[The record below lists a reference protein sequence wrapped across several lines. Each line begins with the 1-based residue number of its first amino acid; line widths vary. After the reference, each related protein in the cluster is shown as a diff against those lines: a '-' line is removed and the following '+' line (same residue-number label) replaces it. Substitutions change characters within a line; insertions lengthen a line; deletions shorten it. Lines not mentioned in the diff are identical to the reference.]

1 MALGTLYGIG
11 IGPGDPDLI
20 TVKGARIISQC
31 GHVFVPKARKSA
43 ESVARSIA
51 EKHISPSAK
60 IHEIVFPMTQDRATL
75 MEHWRN
81 SARQVAEVLQSGADA
96 CFLTLGDALLY
107 STYIY
112 LIRSLK
118 QILPAASIVTVPGV
132 TAFSAAAALTN
143 RPIGEG
149 KRLVTVVP
157 TADELRDVRRA
168 LEAGGTVVLMKIANR
183 LDAIIALL
191 EEKGVIDRSIL
202 VSRAGMEGQRI
213 EADLRLLRGQDE
225 TLGYL
230 SIIIVNVDEEG
241 ME

>member
-31 GHVFVPKARKSA
+31 GHVFVPKARKGA

-51 EKHISPSAK
+51 EKHIGPSAM
-60 IHEIVFPMTQDRATL
+60 IHEIVFPMTQDRITL
-75 MEHWRN
+75 TKHWEE

-118 QILPAASIVTVPGV
+118 KILPAVTIVTIPGI

-143 RPIGEG
+143 RPVGEG

-157 TADELRDVRRA
+157 TADDLGDVRRA
-168 LEAGGTVVLMKIANR
+168 LETGGTVILMKIANR
-183 LDAIIALL
+183 LGAIIDLL
-191 EEKGVIDRSIL
+191 EEKKVVDRSVL

-213 EADLRLLRGQDE
+213 ETDLRSLRGQDE

-230 SIIIVNVDEEG
+230 SVIIVSVDGEAIG
-241 ME
+241 